1 MNESQAEDYKTNLQ
15 SLRAALFFAVPTLG
29 MNIES
34 LIPMVE
40 GKPNEDLV
48 KSLKGTSE
56 TLRRQKEPFDLASR
70 SILKYWYYET
80 KESPTVRLVYTGLE
94 LPFYAVMLTMVR

>member
-1 MNESQAEDYKTNLQ
+1 MHESQAEDDKANLHA
-15 SLRAALFFAVPTLG
+15 LRAALFFAVPTLG

-56 TLRRQKEPFDLASR
+56 TLRRQKEPFDIASQ
-70 SILKYWYYET
+70 SFSKYWYYET
-80 KESPTVRLVYTGLE
+80 KESPTARLVCTDFIFPSIL
-94 LPFYAVMLTMVR
+94 LR

>member
-1 MNESQAEDYKTNLQ
+1 MHGSQADDDKANLQ

-29 MNIES
+29 MNIKS
-34 LIPMVE
+34 LIPIVE

-56 TLRRQKEPFDLASR
+56 TLRRQREPFDLASR
-70 SILKYWYYET
+70 SFSKYWYYET
-80 KESPTVRLVYTGLE
+80 KESPTARLVWTD
-94 LPFYAVMLTMVR
+94 LTFPSITQC